1 MAEHPH
7 GVWIWN
13 LSKIRTDYLDKLV
26 ERQVKRVYLKVF
38 DGRRNG
44 VLNPTFWD
52 WQCSSTII
60 QDFKSRGIQ
69 VYGWGYHYGTS
80 DVDEQVDKVKQAINC
95 GLDGYVVDLE
105 KEVENHSTHPDVEK
119 LLQQL
124 RPLVVQGTFGYSSF
138 ANPTIH
144 PDVPWKI
151 LDKYC
156 DLAFPQIYFEK
167 WTKKRTPEEVKDC
180 FDAHKQFGLT
190 KLILPI
196 WGSEDE
202 TSTKYHLKLATVEEL
217 QDYLDNAPGS
227 SIWRVPENGE
237 RAEAWNLKYSGFELP
252 ILERILRNGIA
263 GDDVKALQKAL
274 NARGFNAG
282 TVEGDFGDKTEVA
295 VRAFQTKAGISADGE
310 VGEKTWAALGG
321 EFEDRPNDGDDSDD
335 NSLAQLVKYGDLS
348 ASDKT
353 NIDNGFYFPPA
364 YGNRFANSAIF
375 SNPKRWQ
382 GEAGQRARYL
392 QDADMPII
400 ANSNNRSAEQIRKV
414 IDYFNVADNS
424 NKRYARQPGETYC
437 NIFARDVMLCL
448 RAPLSHWVGTSEQG
462 ANEMHDWLSKPANDW
477 GKVTADEASQAA
489 SQGIPA
495 LVCWKNSSG
504 IGHIAVVR
512 PEKGEPNKPRIAQAG
527 GKNFKNGLVT
537 DGFGTR
543 SVSYFIYKG

>member
-13 LSKIRTDYLDKLV
+13 LSKIRSDYLDKLV

-38 DGRRNG
+38 DGKRSG

-52 WQCSSTII
+52 WQCSSAIV
-60 QDFKSRGIQ
+60 QDFTSRNIQ

-80 DVDEQVDKVKQAINC
+80 DVDEQVAKVKQAIDC
-95 GLDGYVVDLE
+95 GLDGYVIDLE
-105 KEVENHSTHPDVEK
+105 KEVENPSTHPDVEK
-119 LLQQL
+119 LLQKL
-124 RPLVVQGTFGYSSF
+124 RPLLAKGTFGYSSF
-138 ANPTIH
+138 GNPALH
-144 PDVPWKI
+144 SEVPWKI

-180 FDAHKQFGLT
+180 FDGHKQFGL
-190 KLILPI
+190 KKPILPI

-202 TSTKYHLKLATVEEL
+202 TFTKYGLKRATVEEL
-217 QDYLDNAPGS
+217 QDYLSNAPGS
-227 SIWRVPENGE
+227 SIWRVPENSE
-237 RAEAWNLKYSGFELP
+237 LAEAWNLKYSGFELP
-252 ILERILRNGIA
+252 IIERILRN
-263 GDDVKALQKAL
+263 
-274 NARGFNAG
+274 AG
-282 TVEGDFGDKTEVA
+282 TADGDFGDKTEVA
-295 VRAFQTKAGISADGE
+295 VRAFQTKAGIDVDGE
-310 VGEKTWAALGG
+310 VGEQTWAALGG
-321 EFEDRPNDGDDSDD
+321 EFEDRTNDGGDTDD

-348 ASDKT
+348 ATEKT

-364 YGNRFANSAIF
+364 YGNRFANSAIS

-382 GEAGQRARYL
+382 GESGQRARYL
-392 QDADMPII
+392 RDADMPIV
-400 ANSNNRSAEQIRKV
+400 ADPKNRSAEQIRQV

-448 RAPLSHWVGTSEQG
+448 RAPLPHWVGTTEQD
-462 ANEMHDWLSKPANDW
+462 ANKMHDWLSKPANDW
-477 GKVTADEASQAA
+477 GKVTADDASKAA

-495 LVCWKNSSG
+495 LASWKNVSG

-512 PEKGEPNKPRIAQAG
+512 PEKGEPNNPRIAQAG
-527 GKNFKNGLVT
+527 SRNFKNGLVT
-537 DGFGTR
+537 DGFGDRT
-543 SVSYFIYKG
+543 VSYFIYKG